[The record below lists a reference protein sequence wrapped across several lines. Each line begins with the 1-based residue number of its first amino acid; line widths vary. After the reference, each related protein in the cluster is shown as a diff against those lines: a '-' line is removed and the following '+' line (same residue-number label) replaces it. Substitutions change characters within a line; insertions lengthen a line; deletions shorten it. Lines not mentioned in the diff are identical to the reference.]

1 MPSPLGA
8 TRRGRTVLGKGER
21 VSMKSV
27 ISMSVLV
34 VLPVIASAQAP
45 RIAAR
50 AAWGDPDLQGV
61 WDFRTITPL
70 ERPAELASKDV
81 LTSEEAA
88 ELETE
93 AVQND
98 VDRPP
103 QEGSVGAY
111 NRFWFD
117 YGTNVVE
124 DRRTSLIVDPPDGR
138 LPPLRTQAL
147 EQIGSFGDEVLEQRP
162 IRYRSGGAG
171 TDGPEDRGLAERC
184 IVGFNAGPPMAPG
197 AYNNNVQLLQTP
209 NYVVIFTEM
218 IHDARIVP
226 LDGRPALPEGIRLWM
241 GDSRGHWD
249 GATLVVETTNFT
261 DKIGYYISSPSPR
274 RPIALGSG
282 ETLHLIERFS
292 RPDVDTLL
300 YEYTVTDP
308 ATFTRPFTVLI
319 PMRKSEDPIYEYAC
333 HEGNYSIPLMLSGA
347 RALERAE
354 QAESR

>member
-1 MPSPLGA
+1 
-8 TRRGRTVLGKGER
+8 
-21 VSMKSV
+21 MKSV
-27 ISMSVLV
+27 ISLTVLAI
-34 VLPVIASAQAP
+34 LPVIASGQSP
-45 RIAAR
+45 RTTAR
-50 AAWGDPDLQGV
+50 TAWGAPDLQGV

-70 ERPAELASKDV
+70 QRPEELASKEV
-81 LTSEEAA
+81 LTNEEAA
-88 ELETE
+88 ELEEE
-93 AVQND
+93 AVLND

-103 QEGSVGAY
+103 PDGSVGGY

-124 DRRTSLIVDPPDGR
+124 DRRTSLIVDPADGK
-138 LPPLRTQAL
+138 LPPLVPQAL
-147 EQIGSFGDEVLEQRP
+147 EQIGSFGDEVPEQRP

-171 TDGPEDRGLAERC
+171 TDGPEDRGLSERC

-197 AYNNNVQLLQTP
+197 AYNNNFQLLQTE

-249 GATLVVETTNFT
+249 GDTLVVETTNFT

-282 ETLHLIERFS
+282 ETFHLTERFS
-292 RPDVDTLL
+292 RPDIDTLL
-300 YEYTVTDP
+300 YEYTLTDP
-308 ATFTRPFTVLI
+308 DTFTKPFTVLI
-319 PMRKSEDPIYEYAC
+319 PMRRSESQIYEYAC
-333 HEGNYSIPLMLSGA
+333 HEGNYSVPLMLSGA

-354 QAESR
+354 QDGAR

>member
-1 MPSPLGA
+1 
-8 TRRGRTVLGKGER
+8 
-21 VSMKSV
+21 
-27 ISMSVLV
+27 MSLLA
-34 VLPVIASAQAP
+34 VLPVIASGQSP
-45 RIAAR
+45 PTAAR
-50 AAWGDPDLQGV
+50 TAWGDPDLQGV

-70 ERPAELASKDV
+70 QRPEELASKEV

-88 ELETE
+88 ELEEE
-93 AVQND
+93 AVLND

-103 QEGSVGAY
+103 PDGSVGGY

-124 DRRTSLIVDPPDGR
+124 DRRTSLIVDPADGR
-138 LPPLRTQAL
+138 LPPLMPQAL
-147 EQIGSFGDEVLEQRP
+147 EQIGSFGVEVPEQRP

-184 IVGFNAGPPMAPG
+184 IVGFNAGPPMVPG

-249 GATLVVETTNFT
+249 GDTLVVETTNFT
-261 DKIGYYISSPSPR
+261 DKIGYYIGTGASSSG

-282 ETLHLIERFS
+282 ETIHLIERFS

-300 YEYTVTDP
+300 YEYTYTDP

-319 PMRKSEDPIYEYAC
+319 PMRKSEHPIYEYAC

-347 RALERAE
+347 RAQERAE
-354 QAESR
+354 QAGAR